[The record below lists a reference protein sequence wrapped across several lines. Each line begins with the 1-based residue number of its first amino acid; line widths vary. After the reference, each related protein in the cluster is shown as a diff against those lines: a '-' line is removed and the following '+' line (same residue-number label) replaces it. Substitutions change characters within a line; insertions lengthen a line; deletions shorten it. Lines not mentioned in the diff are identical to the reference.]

1 MTVEDKAALADK
13 NAEGC
18 FLFGKNVIVHS
29 VSGEMDCDENYDV
42 MEFAERS

>member
-29 VSGEMDCDENYDV
+29 VNGEMDRDVNYDI
-42 MEFAERS
+42 MEFAEKS